1 MKLILSS
8 PGPQVPL
15 EQMSLIVNLAAN
27 KRNAQIIC
35 DGGGLKLIMKRAL
48 KHRDPLLMKMIRNI
62 AQHDGP
68 TRSMFTVSMRLLN
81 KFVIKCIFF
90 YLHSFILL

>member
-8 PGPQVPL
+8 SGPQVPL

-35 DGGGLKLIMKRAL
+35 EGGGLKLIMKRAL
-48 KHRDPLLMKMIRNI
+48 KQRDPLLMKMVRNI

-68 TRSMFTVSMRLLN
+68 TRAMFTVCVLLI
-81 KFVIKCIFF
+81 FVGSFF
-90 YLHSFILL
+90 QYFCAW